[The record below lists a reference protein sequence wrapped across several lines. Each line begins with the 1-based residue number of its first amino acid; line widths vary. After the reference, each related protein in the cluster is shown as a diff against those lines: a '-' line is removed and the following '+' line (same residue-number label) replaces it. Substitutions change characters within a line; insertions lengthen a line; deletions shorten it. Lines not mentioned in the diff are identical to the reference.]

1 MMANHF
7 NTRKMKWNFLLFC
20 MALII
25 IILSAITAFAQEAN
39 VLKGKVTDFDGNV
52 IPASVRSRKNMTIV
66 DEAGNFTLGK
76 VNPGD
81 TIRITATGYKTIF
94 RIYSINEKFIS
105 VKMTD
110 DSQQLEEVTVQT
122 GYQTLKPNEVN
133 GTISSISEKALGERT
148 GSNILERIIG
158 QSSGLMLQVG
168 KSNNNP
174 QNKTNISIRGLGTI
188 NGPLDPLIVLDG
200 FIYEGDISNINPNDV
215 ENVSVLKDAAA
226 ASIWGARAG
235 NGVIVITTKRGRQ
248 NQPMQIAFGANVLVQ
263 DLPRFNSIRQMNSSD
278 YIAFEKQL
286 FESGY
291 FNDRISTTPWLALT
305 PVVEVLLARRN
316 GQISQSTADARINL
330 LAGNN
335 TQQSYL
341 DNFYTRGILQQYS
354 LNLKGGSERN
364 TYLLSAAYDQNRGEV
379 YNTSGKLNLHFA
391 NDFKVLEK
399 LNLSTNVYYT
409 NFTGKTGRP
418 ANGYLS
424 AGGRYPPYL
433 DFAQAGGLATE
444 FRSAYTD
451 TLAKGRLL
459 DWKFYPTEDYKHDY
473 TDSRSQ
479 DLFANVGFRYQ
490 IVKGLNLQVNYQYQR
505 QSSDI
510 ERTSD
515 EQSYAAR
522 NLINS
527 FSQVNASTGIVTYP
541 VPRGGILNSSSSV
554 VNSQTGRAQFN
565 YNNVFGLHSINAI
578 FGAEARS
585 ANTSSRG
592 SRRLGYQSDPLYFT
606 PVDEVGLYRQYLTGF
621 SSQIGSV
628 NTLTQTAYRFIS
640 MYANFAYSFKGRYL
654 LSGSI
659 RRDGSNIFGADIND
673 KWKPLWS
680 SGIGWK
686 ISDESFYNLRWL
698 PVLRL
703 TTTFGYSGNVDL
715 TKTASPIATY
725 GTNALTGFPITR
737 INAINNPDLKWE
749 QLSQVDMKLDFELP
763 KQILTGSFSYYVKTG
778 TDLYGIT
785 GYDYTSWGARDVIT
799 KNVAN
804 MRGEGIDLDLHSKN
818 LKTGNFS
825 WGTDLY
831 FSYNTSKTTK
841 YKSRDNS
848 SAFYNLLTAGN
859 AITPIEGYPLYAVA
873 AYKWGGLDS
882 KGNPQG
888 YLNGKLSTDY
898 ESIADESFNTGNNVT
913 FLGSASPTYFGSLIN
928 TLSFRGFSLS
938 VNINYKLGY
947 KVRKPALAYS
957 TLIETGQGNYEYES
971 RWQKPGDE
979 NVTNVPS
986 FIYPAPSVRDAFY
999 SKSEINVMSGD
1010 HIRLDYIRFGY
1021 TLNTVQWKFP
1031 FRNLEVYAGLQNVG
1045 LLWKANHF
1053 GYDPDYSNIL
1063 PPSRQLSFGIKGAF

>member
-39 VLKGKVTDFDGNV
+39 VLKGKVTDFDGRV
-52 IPASVRSRKNMTIV
+52 IPASVRSKKNMTIV
-66 DEAGNFTLGK
+66 DEAGNFTIGK
-76 VNPGD
+76 LNVGD

-110 DSQQLEEVTVQT
+110 ESQQLEDVTVQT

-133 GTISSISEKALGERT
+133 GTISSITEKALGERA

-158 QSSGLMLQVG
+158 QNSGLMLQLG

-174 QNKTNISIRGLGTI
+174 QNKTNISVRGLGTI

-235 NGVIVITTKRGRQ
+235 NGVIVITTKKGRQ
-248 NQPMQIAFGANVLVQ
+248 NQPMQIAFSANVLVQ
-263 DLPRFNSIRQMNSSD
+263 DLPKFNSIRQMSSGD

-286 FESGY
+286 FELGY

-305 PVVEVLLARRN
+305 PVVELLLARRN
-316 GQISQSTADARINL
+316 GQISQLTADNRINL
-330 LAGNN
+330 LVGNN

-354 LNLKGGSERN
+354 LNLKGGSDRN
-364 TYLLSAAYDQNRGEV
+364 TYLLSAAYDKNRGEV

-391 NDFKVLEK
+391 NEFKVLEK

-418 ANGYLS
+418 AYNNLS
-424 AGGRYPPYL
+424 SGGRYPPYL
-433 DFAQAGGLATE
+433 NFSQPGGLATE

-451 TLAKGRLL
+451 TLAKGKLL

-479 DLFANVGFRYQ
+479 DLFANVGLKYQ

-505 QSSDI
+505 QSSDT

-527 FSQVNASTGIVTYP
+527 FSQVNASTGIITYP
-541 VPRGGILNSSSSV
+541 VPKGGILNSSSSV

-565 YNNVFGLHSINAI
+565 YNNVFGLHSITAI
-578 FGAEARS
+578 LGAEARS

-592 SRRLGYQSDPLYFT
+592 SRRLGYQSDPLYFI

-621 SSQIGSV
+621 TSQIGSV

-640 MYANFAYSFKGRYL
+640 TYANFAYTFKGRYL

-680 SGIGWK
+680 SGFGWK
-686 ISDESFYNLRWL
+686 ISDESCYNLHWL

-715 TKTASPIATY
+715 TKTASPIASY
-725 GTNALTGFPITR
+725 GVNALTGFPFTR
-737 INAINNPDLKWE
+737 VNAINNPNLKWE

-763 KQILTGSFSYYVKTG
+763 KQILTGSFSYYIKKG
-778 TDLYGIT
+778 TDLYGVT
-785 GYDYTSWGARDVIT
+785 NYDYTTWGAREVIT
-799 KNVAN
+799 RNVGN
-804 MRGEGIDLDLHSKN
+804 MKGQGFDLDLHSR
-818 LKTGNFS
+818 NFQTQNFN

-831 FSYNTSKTTK
+831 ISYNTNKTTK
-841 YKSRDNS
+841 YNNRDNS
-848 SAFYNLLTAGN
+848 SAYYNLLNAGN
-859 AITPIEGYPLYAVA
+859 SISPIVGYPLYAIA
-873 AYKWGGLDS
+873 GYKWGGLDS

-898 ESIADESFNTGNNVT
+898 DAITDESFNSGENVVY
-913 FLGSASPTYFGSLIN
+913 LGSASPKYFGSLIN
-928 TLSFRGFSLS
+928 TFFFKGLSLS
-938 VNINYKLGY
+938 LNINYKLGY

-957 TLIETGQGNYEYES
+957 SLIESGLGNYEYES

-979 NVTNVPS
+979 NLTNVPS
-986 FIYPAPSVRDAFY
+986 FIYGSSSSRDAFY
-999 SKSEINVMSGD
+999 AYSEINVMPGD
-1010 HIRLDYIRFGY
+1010 HIRLDYIRLSY
-1021 TLNTVQWKFP
+1021 KLNTVQWKFP
-1031 FRNLEVYAGLQNVG
+1031 FRDLEIYSGLQNVG
-1045 LLWKANHF
+1045 IIWRANNF
-1053 GYDPDYSNIL
+1053 GLDPEYSNVL
-1063 PPSRQLSFGIKGAF
+1063 APSRQLTFGLRGSF